1 MIAASRHGFPVGE
14 ECGTPV
20 SMKGREAQVAG
31 LNEFARKQK
40 EDSRRRL
47 VEAAERVFNRAG
59 YIAPSVDDI
68 AQEAGVSRQTFYRH
82 YDGKLAIAMEFF
94 ERHNDIS
101 LPLWLKIGDLDYADP
116 AVVTGWITEL
126 FDFNEARRLS
136 LRTFVEMGTQE
147 PEFLDRIKELIPAIV
162 DRLGDTIPAL
172 AATRG
177 PDPAARRRW
186 VDAWLFFYHLRE
198 QCSMNASGFMS
209 TDRDH
214 VIAAFADGFL
224 DMLNPESLPRR
235 RTPKP

>member
-1 MIAASRHGFPVGE
+1 M
-14 ECGTPV
+14 
-20 SMKGREAQVAG
+20 MKGREAQVAG
-31 LNEFARKQK
+31 LNQFARQQK

-94 ERHNDIS
+94 ERHNDVS

-116 AVVTGWITEL
+116 AVVIAWITEL

-147 PEFLDRIKELIPAIV
+147 PEFVDRIKALMPLII
-162 DRLGDTIPAL
+162 DTLGEKIPAL
-172 AATRG
+172 AAARG
-177 PDPAARRRW
+177 TGPTARRRW

-198 QCSMNASGFMS
+198 QCSMNATGFMS
-209 TDRDH
+209 TNRGH
-214 VIAAFADGFL
+214 VIDAFTDGFL
-224 DMLNPESLPRR
+224 ALLNPEPYPRGAESASGS
-235 RTPKP
+235 